1 MLFIGSNMSSFPWE
15 CSYCAHTCTVTKE
28 NYSDSTHSFRLNN
41 KYGRAIGINTII
53 IVCPNPKCKEITAKA
68 LLFKSTTTYDY
79 SPESQ
84 PEKIWNLLPQS
95 SSKTYSTT
103 IIPEVI
109 LNDYEEACLIKDLS
123 PKASATLS
131 RRCLQGMI
139 RDFWD
144 VKEKN
149 LFEEIKA
156 IEGKIEPEVWEAID
170 SIRSL
175 GNIGAHMEKDINIIV
190 DVEPDEAQLLI
201 SLLEMLFDEWYI
213 AANERKE
220 RLKKIKD
227 LKESKE
233 NLKKVEC

>member
-1 MLFIGSNMSSFPWE
+1 MSSFPWK
-15 CSYCAHTCTVTKE
+15 CPYCNHTCTVTSE
-28 NYSDSTHSFRLNN
+28 NYSDSTHRFRLNN
-41 KYGRAIGINTII
+41 KYDRLVGVNTII
-53 IVCPNPKCKEITAKA
+53 VVCPNPKCKEISAKA
-68 LLFKSTTTYDY
+68 LLFKSATTYDY
-79 SPESQ
+79 TPEEQ
-84 PEKIWNLLPQS
+84 PEKTWNLLPQS
-95 SSKTYSTT
+95 SSKTYSTA

-109 LNDYEEACLIKDLS
+109 INDYEEACLIKDLS
-123 PKASATLS
+123 PKASATLA

-139 RDFWD
+139 RDFWN

-156 IEGKIEPEVWEAID
+156 IEHKIEPEVWEAID

-175 GNIGAHMEKDINIIV
+175 GNIGAHMEKDINIII

-220 RLKKIKD
+220 RLKKIKE
-227 LKESKE
+227 LKASKDH
-233 NLKKVEC
+233 LKKVEY

>member
-1 MLFIGSNMSSFPWE
+1 VLKHHFLKVKVQTCIHLNPFQKRNGV
-15 CSYCAHTCTVTKE
+15 YCLKV
-28 NYSDSTHSFRLNN
+28 
-41 KYGRAIGINTII
+41 
-53 IVCPNPKCKEITAKA
+53 V
-68 LLFKSTTTYDY
+68 
-79 SPESQ
+79 
-84 PEKIWNLLPQS
+84 
-95 SSKTYSTT
+95 
-103 IIPEVI
+103 

-123 PKASATLS
+123 PKASATLA

-139 RDFWD
+139 RDFWK

-156 IEGKIEPEVWEAID
+156 IQDKIEPEVWEAID

-220 RLKKIKD
+220 RLQKIKD
-227 LKESKE
+227 LKVIKDD
-233 NLKKVEC
+233 LKKIGS

>member
-1 MLFIGSNMSSFPWE
+1 MSFSWKCP
-15 CSYCAHTCTVTKE
+15 YCNHTCTITQ
-28 NYSDSTHSFRLNN
+28 NNCATATHEFNLEN
-41 KYGRAIGINTII
+41 KYNVPLGVKTFV
-53 IVCPNPKCKEITAKA
+53 IVCPNPECKEVFLKA
-68 LLFKSTTTYDY
+68 FLFKSTSSNFYNP
-79 SPESQ
+79 SSN
-84 PEKIWNLLPQS
+84 PEKNWNLLPQS
-95 SSKTYSTT
+95 SSKTYSTS

-123 PKASATLS
+123 PKASATLA

-139 RDFWD
+139 RDFWK

-201 SLLEMLFDEWYI
+201 NLLEMLFDEWYI
-213 AANERKE
+213 ASHERKQ
-220 RLKKIKD
+220 RLNKIKE
-227 LKESKE
+227 LKVTKLE
-233 NLKKVEC
+233 LKVASSQ

>member
-1 MLFIGSNMSSFPWE
+1 M
-15 CSYCAHTCTVTKE
+15 
-28 NYSDSTHSFRLNN
+28 
-41 KYGRAIGINTII
+41 
-53 IVCPNPKCKEITAKA
+53 
-68 LLFKSTTTYDY
+68 
-79 SPESQ
+79 
-84 PEKIWNLLPQS
+84 PQS

-123 PKASATLS
+123 PKASATLA

-139 RDFWD
+139 RDFWK

-156 IEGKIEPEVWEAID
+156 IQDKIEPEVWEAID

-220 RLKKIKD
+220 RLQKIKD
-227 LKESKE
+227 LKVIKDD
-233 NLKKVEC
+233 LKKIGS

>member
-1 MLFIGSNMSSFPWE
+1 MECAMSFPWNCPY
-15 CSYCAHTCTVTKE
+15 CSHTCTITQN
-28 NYSDSTHSFRLNN
+28 NYSGSTHEFNLKN
-41 KYGRAIGINTII
+41 KYDVPLGIRTVA
-53 IVCPNPKCKEITAKA
+53 IVCPNPECKEVSLKA
-68 LLFKSTTTYDY
+68 YLHKST
-79 SPESQ
+79 SPNFYHASAN
-84 PEKIWNLLPQS
+84 PEKNWNLLPQS
-95 SSKTYSTT
+95 SSKIYSTN

-123 PKASATLS
+123 PKASATLA

-139 RDFWD
+139 RHFWK

-201 SLLEMLFDEWYI
+201 NLLEMLFDEWYI
-213 AANERKE
+213 AAHERKQ
-220 RLKKIKD
+220 RLNKIKELKVAKLD
-227 LKESKE
+227 LKVASSQ
-233 NLKKVEC
+233 

>member
-1 MLFIGSNMSSFPWE
+1 MSFAWKCP
-15 CSYCAHTCTVTKE
+15 YCNHTCTITDNNISE
-28 NYSDSTHSFRLNN
+28 NVHKFSLKN
-41 KYGRAIGINTII
+41 KYKVSLGLNTIV
-53 IVCPNPKCKEITAKA
+53 IVCPNPECKEISLKA
-68 LLFKSTTTYDY
+68 LLFKSQ
-79 SPESQ
+79 SPNLYAPTLE
-84 PEKIWNLLPQS
+84 PERVWNLLPQS
-95 SSKTYSTT
+95 SSRTYPTT

-109 LNDYEEACLIKDLS
+109 LNDYEEACLIRDLS
-123 PKASATLS
+123 PKASATLA

-139 RDFWD
+139 RDFWK

-156 IEGKIEPEVWEAID
+156 IKERIEPEVWEAID

-220 RLKKIKD
+220 RLQKIKD
-227 LKESKE
+227 LKVSKDD
-233 NLKKVEC
+233 LKKIGS

>member
-1 MLFIGSNMSSFPWE
+1 MAWKCP
-15 CSYCAHTCTVTKE
+15 YCNHTCTVTSE
-28 NYSDSTHSFRLNN
+28 NYSNSTHQFKLNN
-41 KYGRAIGINTII
+41 KYSRSVGIKTIV
-53 IVCPNPKCKEITAKA
+53 IVCPNPACKEITAKA
-68 LLFKSTTTYDY
+68 FLFKSLTTYNY
-79 SPESQ
+79 EVGSTA
-84 PEKIWNLLPQS
+84 EKVWNLLPQS
-95 SSKTYSTT
+95 SSKIYPTT
-103 IIPEVI
+103 VIPEAI

-123 PKASATLS
+123 PKAAATLA

-139 RDFWD
+139 RDFWG

-156 IEGKIEPEVWEAID
+156 IKDRIEPEVWEAID

-220 RLKKIKD
+220 RLQKIKD
-227 LKESKE
+227 LKVSKDD
-233 NLKKVEC
+233 LKKIGS

>member
-1 MLFIGSNMSSFPWE
+1 MSFSWKCP
-15 CSYCAHTCTVTKE
+15 YCNHTCTITQS
-28 NYSDSTHSFRLNN
+28 NCTSNTHEFNLKN
-41 KYGRAIGINTII
+41 KYNVPLGIRTFAII
-53 IVCPNPKCKEITAKA
+53 CPNPECKEVSVKA
-68 LLFKSTTTYDY
+68 YLHKSTNSNFY
-79 SPESQ
+79 SPSSN

-95 SSKTYSTT
+95 SSKTYSTS

-123 PKASATLS
+123 PKASATLA

-139 RDFWD
+139 RDFWK
-144 VKEKN
+144 VKGKN

-156 IEGKIEPEVWEAID
+156 IEEKIEPEVWEAID

-201 SLLEMLFDEWYI
+201 NLLEMLFDEWYI
-213 AANERKE
+213 ATHERKQ
-220 RLKKIKD
+220 RLNKIKELKVAKLD
-227 LKESKE
+227 LKAASSQ
-233 NLKKVEC
+233 

>member
-1 MLFIGSNMSSFPWE
+1 MSSFPWK
-15 CSYCAHTCTVTKE
+15 CPYCNHVCTITE
-28 NYSDSTHSFRLNN
+28 NNYSKNTHEFNLNN
-41 KYGRAIGINTII
+41 KYKLRLGLTSFV
-53 IVCPNPKCKEITAKA
+53 IVCPNPECKEIVAKTS
-68 LLFKSTTTYDY
+68 LHKNIGIRYPDFDSK
-79 SPESQ
+79 
-84 PEKIWNLLPQS
+84 PEKQWNLLPQS

-123 PKASATLS
+123 PKASATLA

-139 RDFWD
+139 RDFWR

-156 IEGKIEPEVWEAID
+156 IEDKIEPEVWDAID

-213 AANERKE
+213 AANERKQ
-220 RLKKIKD
+220 RLQKIKD
-227 LKESKE
+227 LKVSK
-233 NLKKVEC
+233 NDLKKMES

>member
-1 MLFIGSNMSSFPWE
+1 MSFGWRCP
-15 CSYCAHTCTVTKE
+15 YCNHTCTIT
-28 NYSDSTHSFRLNN
+28 NYNISNKTNTFNLKN
-41 KYGRAIGINTII
+41 KYKVALGLDTLV
-53 IVCPNPKCKEITAKA
+53 IVCPNPECEEICVKA
-68 LLFKSTTTYDY
+68 SLFKSQSPNLY
-79 SPESQ
+79 SPEPL
-84 PEKIWNLLPQS
+84 PEKEWSLLPQS

-123 PKASATLS
+123 PKASATLA

-139 RDFWD
+139 RDFWK

-156 IEGKIEPEVWEAID
+156 IQDKIEPEVWEAID

-220 RLKKIKD
+220 RLQKIKD
-227 LKESKE
+227 LKVIKDD
-233 NLKKVEC
+233 LKKIGS

>member
-1 MLFIGSNMSSFPWE
+1 MSYSWKCPF
-15 CSYCAHTCTVTKE
+15 CTHVCTITDN
-28 NYSDSTHSFRLNN
+28 NYSNSIHDFDLKN
-41 KYGRAIGINTII
+41 KYDKKLGLKTSV
-53 IVCPNPKCKEITAKA
+53 IVCPNPQCKEVVIKA
-68 LLFKSTTTYDY
+68 SLHQDNGIRYVSFT
-79 SPESQ
+79 SP
-84 PEKIWNLLPQS
+84 PEKVWNLLPQS
-95 SSKTYSTT
+95 SSRTYSTM

-123 PKASATLS
+123 PKAAATLA

-139 RDFWD
+139 RDFWQ

-156 IEGKIEPEVWEAID
+156 IQERIEPEVWEAID

-213 AANERKE
+213 AAYERKE
-220 RLKKIKD
+220 RLKKIRD
-227 LKESKE
+227 LKTSKDE
-233 NLKKVEC
+233 LKALPSS